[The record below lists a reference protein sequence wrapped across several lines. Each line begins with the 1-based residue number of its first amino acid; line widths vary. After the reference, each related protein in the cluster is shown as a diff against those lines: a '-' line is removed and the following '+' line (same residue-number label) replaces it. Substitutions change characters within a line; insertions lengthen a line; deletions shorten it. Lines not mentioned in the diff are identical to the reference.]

1 MPPQVKPIPEGFG
14 SVTPHLIVK
23 GAAKA
28 IDWYVRA
35 LGAVER
41 YRMPGPD
48 GRLMHAEL
56 KVGNSIVRLCDDF
69 GDMCPGPK
77 VGERSPVTIHL
88 YVEDANAAWKRAID
102 AGATVA
108 MPLQDMFWGDRY
120 GNFVDPFGHSWSI
133 AQHIEDVPPSE
144 MPKRAAAAMQQ
155 HAQKQ

>member
-1 MPPQVKPIPEGFG
+1 MSPKVKPIPDGFG
-14 SVTPHLIVK
+14 TATPHLAVK

-28 IDWYVRA
+28 IEWYAKA

-41 YRMPGPD
+41 YRVPGPD
-48 GRLMHAEL
+48 GRLMHAEIM
-56 KVGNSIVRLCDDF
+56 VGNSIVMIADDF

-77 VGERSPVTIHL
+77 LSERSPVTIHL

-133 AQHIEDVPPSE
+133 AQHIEDVSPEE
-144 MPKRAAAAMQQ
+144 MPARAAAAMQQ
-155 HAQKQ
+155 HSKQ